1 MKLVA
6 ANISDSS
13 LEVVVEGEG
22 NTLLNILRDTLLDDE
37 KVLFVSYVIDHPMKL
52 APRLS
57 LRTDGEKAMTAL
69 IEASSRMS
77 SLVGE
82 FSDKFSKAADSKK

>member
-6 ANISDSS
+6 ATLTESN
-13 LEVVVEGEG
+13 LEIIIEGEG
-22 NTLLNILRDTLLDDE
+22 NTLLNLLRDTLLDDE
-37 KVLFVSYVIDHPMKL
+37 KVLFASYVIDHPMRL

-57 LRTDGEKAMTAL
+57 VRTDGKNAL
-69 IEASSRMS
+69 AALVEASSRLS

-82 FSDKFSKAADSKK
+82 FSDKFSKAVDIKK

>member
-6 ANISDSS
+6 PNITESN
-13 LEVVVEGEG
+13 LEIMIEGEG
-22 NTLLNILRDTLLDDE
+22 NTLLNLLRDTLLDDE
-37 KVLFVSYVIDHPMKL
+37 KVLFASYVIDHPMRL

-57 LRTDGEKAMTAL
+57 LKTEGKNAMAAL
-69 IEASSRMS
+69 LEGSSRLA

-82 FSDKFSKAADSKK
+82 FGERFQKAIDSVK